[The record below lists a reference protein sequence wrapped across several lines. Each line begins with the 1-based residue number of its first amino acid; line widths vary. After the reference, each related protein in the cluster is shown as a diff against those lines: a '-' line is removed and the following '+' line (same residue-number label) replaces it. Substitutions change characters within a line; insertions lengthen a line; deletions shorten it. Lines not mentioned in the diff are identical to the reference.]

1 MAKSTGKASTAKTA
15 TTKAA
20 AKPADTAKPETRP
33 SAKAVAPKPATA
45 KTKTAMSK
53 AAPAKAMAAAPAKT
67 SAAPKP
73 KSQASKP
80 ATKPAQETETKPAAA
95 VKTTPTA
102 AKSTTSKSAAAKPTA
117 SRRVAAKPA
126 TKTEAA
132 PTKAK
137 SAAPKPAAAAKA
149 KPAAANPAAVKPAA
163 SKVEA
168 SASKSAAAAPAKIAE
183 APKPAAKVKPAE
195 KSPAAKPAAKAAPA
209 SAAKPAPATKAAAP
223 AKAAARSGDKPWLK
237 SYPANVPAEMPP
249 LAYSSI
255 GDLLTDACRQYA
267 GRPAFSCMGKSMSY
281 GELARMST
289 AFAAWLQSKGLAKG
303 ARVAIMMPNVLQY
316 PVAMMAIL
324 RAGYTV
330 VNVNPLYT
338 PRELEHQLKDSGA
351 EAIIILEN
359 FATTLQAVVAKTQ
372 VKHVV
377 VASMGEMLGLKGLLV
392 NLVVRKV
399 KKLVPAWS
407 LPGHVKFMAALKEG
421 ASLSFKP
428 ATVAASDI
436 AFLQYTGGTTGV
448 SKGAML
454 IHSNV
459 LANVAQLA
467 LWVEDA
473 YTVRPKPPHL
483 TFVCALPLYHIFAL
497 TVNALMGMQQ
507 GALNVLIPNPRDIPG
522 FVKELAKFQFNIFPG
537 LNTLFNALTNNEDF
551 RKLDFSGLILSLGGG
566 MAVQRPVAER
576 WKKTTGNHITEGY
589 GLSETSPVATANKC
603 SSPDFTGTIGLP
615 LPSTDIAIRD
625 ENDTDMPLG
634 EVGEICIKGPQ
645 VMAGYWNRPDETAKV
660 MTPDG
665 FFKSGDM
672 GFMDERG
679 FTKIVDRKKDMILVS
694 GFNVYPNELEDV
706 VAQHPGVLEVAAV
719 GVPDEHSGEVPK
731 LFVVRKDP
739 DLTVETLI
747 AYCRENLTGY
757 KRPKYIEFRTE
768 LPKTNV
774 GKILRRELRG

>member
-1 MAKSTGKASTAKTA
+1 MAKSTGKASPAKAATKTKAATKADPAAKATAPKTEKAAAKVSTKPAKTQA
-15 TTKAA
+15 DAVKPTVPAASMGAPAAKSGAATKAA
-20 AKPADTAKPETRP
+20 AAKTASEPRAKPAAK
-33 SAKAVAPKPATA
+33 
-45 KTKTAMSK
+45 SK
-53 AAPAKAMAAAPAKT
+53 AAPAKANGV
-67 SAAPKP
+67 
-73 KSQASKP
+73 
-80 ATKPAQETETKPAAA
+80 AT
-95 VKTTPTA
+95 
-102 AKSTTSKSAAAKPTA
+102 
-117 SRRVAAKPA
+117 AAKPA
-126 TKTEAA
+126 RETA
-132 PTKAK
+132 
-137 SAAPKPAAAAKA
+137 
-149 KPAAANPAAVKPAA
+149 
-163 SKVEA
+163 
-168 SASKSAAAAPAKIAE
+168 
-183 APKPAAKVKPAE
+183 
-195 KSPAAKPAAKAAPA
+195 PAAKPLAKV
-209 SAAKPAPATKAAAP
+209 
-223 AKAAARSGDKPWLK
+223 WLK
-237 SYPANVPAEMPP
+237 SYPANMPAEIAP
-249 LAYSSI
+249 LTHRSI
-255 GDLLTDACRQYA
+255 GDLLTDACKRYA
-267 GRPAFSCMGKSMSY
+267 GREAFSSMGKSLTY
-281 GELARMST
+281 GELDKMSS

-316 PVAMMAIL
+316 PVVMMAVL

-351 EAIIILEN
+351 EAIVILEN
-359 FATTLQAVVAKTQ
+359 FATTLQAIVANTS

-377 VASMGEMLGLKGLLV
+377 VASMGEMLGVKGILV
-392 NLVVRKV
+392 NFVVRKI

-407 LPGHVKFMAALKEG
+407 LPGHVKFMSVIHQGAAKKLKPVE
-421 ASLSFKP
+421 
-428 ATVAASDI
+428 VAASDV
-436 AFLQYTGGTTGV
+436 AFLQYTGGTTGI

-454 IHSNV
+454 LHSNV

-473 YTVRPKPPHL
+473 YAIRPKPDHL
-483 TFVCALPLYHIFAL
+483 TFICALPLYHIFAL

-522 FVKELAKFQFNIFPG
+522 FVKELSKHKVHIFPG
-537 LNTLFNALTNNEDF
+537 LNTLFNALCNNEDF

-566 MAVQRPVAER
+566 MAVQRAVAER
-576 WKKTTGNHITEGY
+576 WKKLTGNHITEGY

-615 LPSTDIAIRD
+615 IPSTDIAIRD
-625 ENDTDMPLG
+625 EDGKDMRLG
-634 EVGEICIKGPQ
+634 EVGEICIRGPQ

-660 MTPDG
+660 MTADG
-665 FFKSGDM
+665 YFKSGDM
-672 GFMDERG
+672 GFMDEAG
-679 FTKIVDRKKDMILVS
+679 YTKIVDRKKDMILVS

-739 DLTVETLI
+739 DLSVETLL
-747 AYCRENLTGY
+747 AYCRQNLTGY